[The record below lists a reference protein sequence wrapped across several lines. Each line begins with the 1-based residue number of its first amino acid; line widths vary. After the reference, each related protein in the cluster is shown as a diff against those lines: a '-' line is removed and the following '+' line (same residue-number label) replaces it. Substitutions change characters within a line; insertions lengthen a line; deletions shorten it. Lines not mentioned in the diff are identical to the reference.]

1 MPKQKDLFPER
12 NMTPHLAGLAIEA
25 DDLQPAK
32 PAQQVVSALQGN
44 DVKTLQVRNQ
54 KRPTEPSVPQFVLA
68 KGITSPSS
76 SGTSTPHLIRGGAR
90 SRQSCTISDAS
101 PRSPERHAIHTNHTC
116 RSLVK
121 VSPSCLS

>member
-1 MPKQKDLFPER
+1 MRINLDPRYVMPKQEDLFPER

-44 DVKTLQVRNQ
+44 DVKTLQVRDQ

-68 KGITSPSS
+68 KG
-76 SGTSTPHLIRGGAR
+76 
-90 SRQSCTISDAS
+90 SRVQVPVA
-101 PRSPERHAIHTNHTC
+101 PLRHT
-116 RSLVK
+116 
-121 VSPSCLS
+121 